1 VRASVGRAFQLV
13 GLTLVGFGLVV
24 GLVKNDLKYEEK
36 MFFAGCG
43 VFLVGWLLGR
53 GGKA

>member
-1 VRASVGRAFQLV
+1 VKASIGRALQLV

-24 GLVKNDLKYEEK
+24 GLSKDDLRYEEK

-53 GGKA
+53 SGKA